1 LVCRTPIRPPPV
13 PANFAERLTDN
24 GPDLRDP
31 LNSRPREP
39 YTKTMRQ
46 ITACTFDCPDACS
59 LVLEQTEDSGLRL
72 LGNPDNPFTR
82 GVMCA
87 KTRRH
92 IRRLQ
97 SPSRIMEPQLKTKTG
112 WRTIDW
118 EAALDLCAEKIQ
130 RLRVEP
136 TAILHISSD
145 GAKGVLK
152 EAVNLFFAQ
161 LGSSRIMGSLCDAAG
176 FIAAVEDFGS
186 RENNDIEDLANAS
199 AIVNWG
205 KDFSRSSLHTAALIH
220 KARKNGARVL
230 TLSPGGDGNDPFC
243 DGRIRIRPGTDRFL
257 AAAVIGRLLAE
268 NRAADVTPCSRHSE
282 KFFNMIQTWRIGD
295 LLAACEVELEDFD
308 RIFRFYAE
316 VKPLAT
322 FIGAGLQR
330 YHFGG
335 ENVRFINALAL
346 LSGNVGRS
354 GGGVYFHLHSYRNLD
369 LTWVKGP
376 GHKGRRAF
384 HIATIGRDI
393 LSAQDPPVRMI
404 WVNGINVV
412 NQAPGAG
419 ETVRAFDGVDFKV
432 VVDAFMTD
440 TAQRADLVLP
450 CTLMLEQPDIVGS
463 FLHEYVQY
471 AAAVVDPPPEARTDL
486 WIVTELGQRLNPPVE
501 MPGAEDCLQAALMSP
516 FLDTSL
522 EELKA
527 KGFVRSSRPRIA
539 YESLSFDH
547 PDGKYRFPDQLH
559 EEPPPPNGYPLRLL
573 TLVRRTAIHSQI
585 LPEDQ
590 VHRPSAWVAPDCPVL
605 KALDLSQPA
614 ELVSSEGRLPVT
626 IRLMP
631 GLHPGAV
638 VCRRGGWMNRG
649 WGVNQL
655 IASGLTDIG
664 GGAPFY
670 DQYVRLENTI
680 G

>member
-1 LVCRTPIRPPPV
+1 
-13 PANFAERLTDN
+13 
-24 GPDLRDP
+24 
-31 LNSRPREP
+31 
-39 YTKTMRQ
+39 MHQ

-72 LGNPDNPFTR
+72 LGNPDSPFTR

-92 IRRLQ
+92 IRRLR
-97 SPSRIMEPQLKTKTG
+97 SPSRILKPQLKTRKG
-112 WRTIDW
+112 WQAIGW

-130 RLRVEP
+130 GLRAEP
-136 TAILHISSD
+136 TAILHIPSD

-161 LGSSRIMGSLCDAAG
+161 LGSSRIRGSLCDAAG
-176 FIAAVEDFGS
+176 FIAGVEDFGS
-186 RENNDIEDLANAS
+186 RENNDIEDLADAG

-205 KDFSRSSLHTAALIH
+205 KDFSRSSLHTAALVH
-220 KARKNGARVL
+220 KARRKGARVL
-230 TLSPGGDGNDPFC
+230 TLSPGGEGNDPFC
-243 DGRIRIRPGTDRFL
+243 DSRIRIRPGTDRFL
-257 AAAVIGRLLAE
+257 AAAVIRRLLAE
-268 NRAADVTPCSRHSE
+268 SRAVDVSSCARHPE
-282 KFFNMIQTWRIGD
+282 KFFELINARTTED
-295 LLAACEVELEDFD
+295 LLAACEVEREDFE
-308 RIFRFYAE
+308 RLFRLYAE

-322 FIGAGLQR
+322 LIGAGLQR
-330 YHFGG
+330 YRFGG

-354 GGGVYFHLHSYRNLD
+354 GGGAYFHLHSYRNLD
-369 LTWVKGP
+369 LAWIDGP
-376 GHKGRRAF
+376 GHKGRRGF
-384 HIATIGRDI
+384 HIAAIGREI
-393 LSAQDPPVRMI
+393 LSAQRPPVRMI
-404 WVNGINVV
+404 WVNGANVV

-419 ETVRAFDGVDFKV
+419 ETARTFEGVEFKV
-432 VVDAFMTD
+432 VVDAFMND

-450 CTLMLEQPDIVGS
+450 CALMLEQPDIVGS
-463 FLHEYVQY
+463 FLHEYVQH
-471 AAAVVDPPPEARTDL
+471 AQAVVEPPPEARTDL
-486 WIVTELGQRLNPPVE
+486 WIVTELGKRLDPPVA
-501 MPGAEDCLQAALMSP
+501 MPSAEECLRAALKSP
-516 FLDTSL
+516 YLDTSL

-527 KGFVRSSRPRIA
+527 KGFVRSNRPRIA
-539 YESLSFDH
+539 YEGLRFAH
-547 PDGKYRFPDQLH
+547 PDGEYRFPHQLH
-559 EEPPPPNGYPLRLL
+559 DEPPPPDGYPLRLL

-590 VHRPSAWVAPDCPVL
+590 VHLPSAWVAPDCPAL

-614 ELVSSEGRLPVT
+614 ALVSPEGRLPVI

-649 WGVNQL
+649 GGVNQL
-655 IASGLTDIG
+655 ITPGLTDLG

-670 DQYVRLENTI
+670 DQYVRLENTT